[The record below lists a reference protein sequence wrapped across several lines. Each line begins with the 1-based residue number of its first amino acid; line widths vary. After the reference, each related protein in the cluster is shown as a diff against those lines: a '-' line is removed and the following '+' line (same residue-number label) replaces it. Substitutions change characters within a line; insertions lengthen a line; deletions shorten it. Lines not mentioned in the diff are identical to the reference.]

1 MLQKRTDQVRAEIIK
16 AAREGC
22 AFSYEEG
29 EYRNSGFSAVEGSDA
44 LDVPY
49 GRVARTTLEFDSDG
63 QPAGTR
69 QSVTGLQNTLS
80 SGGSDASDLP
90 AWLSEQVVSL
100 ADMQARGTYAG
111 ESSLIGQPSLRYETR
126 TEGGISSS
134 DPTET
139 LFIFDFVIDN
149 PFIRSEQQYTV
160 FPDGD
165 VRLERQWAMSEF
177 GVEDCGPDGEAARST
192 GEAVALE
199 IKQNALNAHDA
210 LMESI
215 EAGCTLTVTGE
226 SVFTPQTSGETQ
238 RLEGDYARNLLA
250 YNLAIAGVV
259 SPEDWG
265 DENHPSEEPSE
276 FSYAGET
283 ELFGR
288 PAVRFEH
295 SEEPSE
301 FSYAGET
308 ELFGRPAVRFEH
320 SEVRASTSGLAAYF
334 NVLEFVR
341 DNPLLSSATVYETLL
356 PDGAPSITHQQGLSS
371 ISADCG

>member
-1 MLQKRTDQVRAEIIK
+1 MLQQRADQVRAEIIK
-16 AAREGC
+16 ATLEGC

-29 EYRNSGFSAVEGSDA
+29 EYRNSGFSAVEGSGSLA
-44 LDVPY
+44 VPY
-49 GRVARTTLEFDSDG
+49 GRVARTTKEFDSDG

-100 ADMQARGTYAG
+100 VDMQARGTYAG

-192 GEAVALE
+192 GEAAALE
-199 IKQNALNAHDA
+199 IKQNAQSAHDA
-210 LMESI
+210 LVESI
-215 EAGCTLTVTGE
+215 EAGCALTVTGE
-226 SVFTPQTSGETQ
+226 SVFTPQTDGEAQ
-238 RLEGDYARNLLA
+238 RLEGDYARSLLA
-250 YNLAIAGVV
+250 YNLTIAGVV
-259 SPEDWG
+259 NPETWG
-265 DENHPSEEPSE
+265 HESYASERPSGY
-276 FSYAGET
+276 SYAGET

-288 PAVRFEH
+288 PAVRFEGL
-295 SEEPSE
+295 S
-301 FSYAGET
+301 
-308 ELFGRPAVRFEH
+308 
-320 SEVRASTSGLAAYF
+320 VRASASGLTAYL

-341 DNPLLSSATVYETLL
+341 EDSLLSHTTVYETVL
-356 PDGAPSITHQQGLSS
+356 PDGAPSLIHQQGLSS

>member
-1 MLQKRTDQVRAEIIK
+1 MLQQRTDQVRAEIIK

-259 SPEDWG
+259 SPEDLERRG
-265 DENHPSEEPSE
+265 LRIRGSQAR
-276 FSYAGET
+276 Y
-283 ELFGR
+283 
-288 PAVRFEH
+288 
-295 SEEPSE
+295 
-301 FSYAGET
+301 SYAGET

-320 SEVRASTSGLAAYF
+320 SEVPSEFSYAGETELFGPPSRTFRALGGTSQY
-334 NVLEFVR
+334 VR
-341 DNPLLSSATVYETLL
+341 PRRLLQRPGVRAR
-356 PDGAPSITHQQGLSS
+356 
-371 ISADCG
+371 

>member
-1 MLQKRTDQVRAEIIK
+1 MLQQRADQVRAEIIK
-16 AAREGC
+16 AIREGC

-49 GRVARTTLEFDSDG
+49 GRVARTTQEFDSDG
-63 QPAGTR
+63 QPVGTR
-69 QSVTGLQNTLS
+69 QSVTGLQSTLS
-80 SGGSDASDLP
+80 GSISGAPDFP
-90 AWLSEQVVSL
+90 TWLSEQVVSL
-100 ADMQARGTYAG
+100 VDMQARGTYAG
-111 ESSLIGQPSLRYETR
+111 ESSLIAQPSLRYETR
-126 TEGGISSS
+126 TEGGTSSS

-199 IKQNALNAHDA
+199 IKQNALNAYDA

-215 EAGCTLTVTGE
+215 EVGCTLTVTGE

-238 RLEGDYARNLLA
+238 RLEGDYTRNLLA

-259 SPEDWG
+259 SPENRG
-265 DENHPSEEPSE
+265 DEEHPSEEPSE
-276 FSYAGET
+276 Y
-283 ELFGR
+283 
-288 PAVRFEH
+288 
-295 SEEPSE
+295 
-301 FSYAGET
+301 SYAGET

-341 DNPLLSSATVYETLL
+341 EDPLLSYATVYEALL
-356 PDGAPSITHQQGLSS
+356 PDGAPSLIHQQGLSS
-371 ISADCG
+371 ISADCE